1 MAKSFDGVV
10 MDDPSPPA
18 PLIIDGEEIDES
30 EILY

>member
-1 MAKSFDGVV
+1 MAKTFKGTV
-10 MDDPSPPA
+10 MDDPLPRA